1 MKSLLRYAF
10 QSSSPNPRSQLLSF
24 LSLTEN
30 SSNPHLGCR
39 RNLVFISP
47 GHPINGHQQSQT
59 KSLSGTKTNN
69 SHITKALLIHS
80 DTSAANRLA
89 DVRRKSGSVLHALQL
104 LGEIPNPNLISWNL
118 MIQCYNQ
125 ISRFEE
131 SLRTFRDMRLSGFEP
146 NQFTYGNV
154 LSACAASQNLEYGEQ
169 IHSLVLKNGFFS
181 NGFVCTGLIDLF
193 AKSSSFD
200 DALRVFVGI
209 ASSNVVCW
217 NAIIAGA
224 VRNEESLIALELFSQ
239 MVDGFCM
246 PNCFTFSSVLC
257 ACAAAA
263 ELEMGRGIH
272 AWVIKCD
279 AGDDV
284 FVGTAIVDLYAKCSD
299 MDAAVKEFSR
309 MPIRNVVSW
318 TAVISGFVQK
328 EEAIDGVIF
337 FKEMMQAGVEIN
349 KFTVTSVLLACSN
362 SLMAKETV
370 QIHCLTMKNG
380 LYMDSVVKDALISTY
395 AKIGYIELSEKVF
408 EETGILKS
416 PGTWSAM
423 ISGLA
428 QDQNCSRSIELFQ
441 RMLREGLK
449 PDKKCS
455 SAVLSIVDCIDFGRQ
470 IHSYVIKAGLVLD
483 VLVGSA
489 LFTMY
494 SKCGSIKD
502 SYEFFKQMQER
513 DRVSWSSMISGFAGH
528 GYTDKA
534 FQLFRDMLFEDIKPD
549 ETTLAAVLT
558 ACNGHC
564 DLMRGKEIH
573 GHAIRVAL
581 GAGTLINNALVSM
594 YSKCQTLVSAR
605 RVFDGFLRKDGV
617 MWSSL
622 VSGYA
627 TNGYHD
633 EALSQF
639 QCMLLAGFAID
650 HFICSSVLG
659 VCANISR
666 LGLGR
671 QLHAHAIKSGIIF
684 HLPVSSAL
692 VTMYSKCGNICNS
705 RRVFDE
711 IENPDLVTWTAIID
725 GYAQHG
731 SGLESLKIFE
741 LMKKQGIKP
750 DAVTLVSVLSA
761 CSHNGLL
768 EEGFCYFNSMSADY
782 RIEPKAHHYACMV
795 DLLGRS
801 GRLKEAVDFIH
812 RMPIEP
818 DSLVWSTLLGA
829 CRVHGDAELGRLA
842 AKKVLE
848 LVPHDSGSY
857 ISLSNI
863 SAGMGEWEE
872 VLRIRCSMKG
882 GGIKKEPGWSII

>member
-1 MKSLLRYAF
+1 MKSLRRCAS
-10 QSSSPNPRSQLLSF
+10 QSSIPNPHSQLLS
-24 LSLTEN
+24 SLFITKN
-30 SSNPHLGCR
+30 SPNPHLGFR
-39 RNLVFISP
+39 RNLVLIP
-47 GHPINGHQQSQT
+47 PAYPTNGHHQRQT
-59 KSLSGTKTNN
+59 KSLSGTKTTN
-69 SHITKALLIHS
+69 SHITKPLLFHS
-80 DTSAANRLA
+80 DTSAANLLA
-89 DVRRKSGSVLHALQL
+89 DARGKSGSVFDALQV
-104 LGEIPNPNLISWNL
+104 LGEIPNPNVISWNL
-118 MIQCYNQ
+118 MIQSYNQ

-131 SLRTFRDMRLSGFEP
+131 SLRTFGDMRSLGFKP

-169 IHSLVLKNGFFS
+169 MHSLVLKNGFFS
-181 NGFVCTGLIDLF
+181 NGYVCTGLIDLF
-193 AKSSSFD
+193 SKSNSFD
-200 DALRVFVGI
+200 AALRVF
-209 ASSNVVCW
+209 AENTSSNVVCW

-224 VRNEESLIALELFSQ
+224 VRNEDSLIALDLFGQ

-246 PNCFTFSSVLC
+246 PNCFTFSSILS

-263 ELEMGRGIH
+263 ELEVGRGIH

-279 AGDDV
+279 SGDDV

-309 MPIRNVVSW
+309 MPVRNVVSW

-328 EEAIDGVIF
+328 DEAIDGLIF
-337 FKEMMQAGVEIN
+337 FKEMIQAGVAIN
-349 KFTVTSVLLACSN
+349 KFTLTSVLLACAK
-362 SLMAKETV
+362 SLMAKETI
-370 QIHCLTMKNG
+370 QIHCLTIKNG
-380 LYMDSVVKDALISTY
+380 LYMDSVVKDSLVSTY

-428 QDQNCSRSIELFQ
+428 QDQDFSRSIELFQ
-441 RMLREGLK
+441 RMLCEDLK

-470 IHSYVIKAGLVLD
+470 LHSYVIKSGLVLD

-502 SYEFFKQMQER
+502 SYEFFKQMQEK

-528 GYTDKA
+528 GHTDKA
-534 FQLFRDMLFEDIKPD
+534 FQLFRDMLLEDIKPD
-549 ETTLAAVLT
+549 EMTLASVLT
-558 ACNGHC
+558 AFNGHC
-564 DLMRGKEIH
+564 DLMKGKEIH
-573 GHAIRVAL
+573 GHAIRVGL
-581 GAGTLINNALVSM
+581 GAGTLISNALVSM
-594 YSKCQTLVSAR
+594 YSKCQTLVAAR
-605 RVFDGFLRKDGV
+605 RVFDGFSRKDEV
-617 MWSSL
+617 TWSSL

-627 TNGYHD
+627 ANGYHD

-639 QCMLLAGFAID
+639 RYMLLAGFEID

-659 VCANISR
+659 VCANISG

-671 QLHAHAIKSGIIF
+671 QLHAHAIKSGIIY
-684 HLPVSSAL
+684 HLSVSSAL
-692 VTMYSKCGNICNS
+692 VTMYSKCGNIYDS
-705 RRVFDE
+705 RTAFDD

-725 GYAQHG
+725 GYALHG

-768 EEGFCYFNSMSADY
+768 EEGFCYFNSMSTDY
-782 RIEPKAHHYACMV
+782 GIEPGVHHYACMV
-795 DLLGRS
+795 DLLGRA
-801 GRLKEAVDFIH
+801 GRLKEAVNFIH

-818 DSLVWSTLLGA
+818 NSLVWSTLLGA
-829 CRVHGDAELGRLA
+829 CRVHGDVELGRLA
-842 AKKVLE
+842 AEKVLE
-848 LVPHDSGSY
+848 LVPRDSGTH

-863 SAGMGEWEE
+863 SADRGEWEE